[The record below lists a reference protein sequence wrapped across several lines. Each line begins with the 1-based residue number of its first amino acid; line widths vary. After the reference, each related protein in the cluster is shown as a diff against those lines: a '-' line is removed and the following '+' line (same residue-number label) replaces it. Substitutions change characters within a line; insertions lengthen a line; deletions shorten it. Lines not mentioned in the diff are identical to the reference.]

1 MKKLLFL
8 FLFLPFCSQAQ
19 VPEPHMLSLKGIGGS
34 GSDQIGRDVTKTQD
48 GKFILRYEVSS
59 LPNTGNID
67 SFCSVVQKR
76 LIFVEY
82 NEDGT
87 PTDWSKCYGFHG
99 DSFLLHIFPRPDKS
113 VVLGGLFN
121 STAGWGWLIT
131 KQDAAG
137 NTIWQRN
144 YSKGFGSLLN
154 AMMPTSDG
162 GYIMMGESHRT
173 DTNVLTHYG
182 SWSTFDIWLLKVDS
196 NGYKVWSRVIGGT
209 EHESGAALVPGPD
222 NGFYV
227 VGGTG
232 SYDYD
237 CTGNPGGGSAYLVRL
252 NDTGGI
258 IWHRCL
264 GGSSHDAAT
273 AACSNGSGGVIMA
286 VNTSSSD
293 HDVVNYHG
301 GGDYWVV
308 EVDTTGSIVWSNCYG
323 TANTEVP
330 LAICKAS
337 DGSVWINGINYEN
350 YDDVYLVH
358 TDSIGNLLHEKV
370 MASSGKDRG
379 TTIHAL
385 KDNLVFMAGY
395 YRINNL
401 SFSSLNYLGATDVF
415 HTVFAP
421 WTANI
426 TDPKKNKF
434 SVYPNPTQNT
444 LHISSSMRLS
454 SHLVTIR
461 DTQGRTIKSI
471 NIKSNTFE
479 TTIDVGELE
488 NGNYLIK
495 ISDNNNLVF
504 SEIFAISK

>member
-1 MKKLLFL
+1 
-8 FLFLPFCSQAQ
+8 
-19 VPEPHMLSLKGIGGS
+19 MLSLKGIGGNGGEAFTPTIKKTIDDGFIIHIETS
-34 GSDQIGRDVTKTQD
+34 STIG
-48 GKFILRYEVSS
+48 
-59 LPNTGNID
+59 TGNID
-67 SFCSVVQKR
+67 SFCNDISKR
-76 LIFVEY
+76 EIFIKY
-82 NEDGT
+82 NQNATVIE
-87 PTDWSKCYGFHG
+87 WSKCYGFSG
-99 DSFLLHIFPRPDKS
+99 DSFLLHIFPKPDKS

-154 AMMPTSDG
+154 AMMPTNDG

-258 IWHRCL
+258 MWHRCM

-308 EVDTTGSIVWSNCYG
+308 EVDTLGNIVWSNCYG

-330 LAICKAS
+330 LAICKAT
-337 DGSVWINGINYEN
+337 DGSVWINGFNYEN

-358 TDSIGNLLHEKV
+358 TDSSGNLLHEMV
-370 MASSGKDRG
+370 MSSNDKDRG
-379 TTIHAL
+379 QIVYPLADGTV
-385 KDNLVFMAGY
+385 LVGGSY
-395 YRINNL
+395 YL
-401 SFSSLNYLGATDVF
+401 SNGTFSTLHNHGLVDLFLA
-415 HTVFAP
+415 VFAP

-426 TDPKKNKF
+426 TDSKKNKF

-444 LHISSSMRLS
+444 LHISSSIRLS
-454 SHLVTIR
+454 NYVISIT

-479 TTIDVGELE
+479 TTIDVGDLD
-488 NGNYLIK
+488 NGNYMI
-495 ISDNNNLVF
+495 IVSDNSNIIF
-504 SEIFAISK
+504 SKIIYILK